1 MSFLQWK
8 WEALSFIALQ
18 MILTHTLLLNSH
30 GRWRLS
36 LKWRGNSISFPFY
49 YYPHVF
55 LNDRHYLKY
64 SSELTREKKNIPATK
79 EIICVCQ
86 KDVFFIDKYFQVRFV
101 WFWSV
106 DPLERLS
113 GCGQHFPFLSSV
125 LSLNIKLRFRVIS
138 SCKGNWNSKMEFYI
152 AERDSSEW
160 IEKIKERG

>member
-1 MSFLQWK
+1 
-8 WEALSFIALQ
+8 

-36 LKWRGNSISFPFY
+36 LKWMGNSISFPFY
-49 YYPHVF
+49 YYPYVF
-55 LNDRHYLKY
+55 LNDRHYLWY
-64 SSELTREKKNIPATK
+64 SPELTQEKKIPVTK
-79 EIICVCQ
+79 EIILCA
-86 KDVFFIDKYFQVRFV
+86 KMTYFFIDKCFQVRFV

-106 DPLERLS
+106 HPLERLS
-113 GCGQHFPFLSSV
+113 ECGQHSPFLFSV

-160 IEKIKERG
+160 IEKIKEGG